1 MALNSSCVI
10 VHHCHHTVLHACDHR
25 PQHCHRHH
33 HCQHCHYDYTIIS
46 IIVIII
52 SRVVVF
58 VVIIVVIVINIISG
72 SSAVL
77 SGPRL
82 DKGWQGLQGSCCA
95 LLAWRAFTTCVH
107 WD

>member
-1 MALNSSCVI
+1 MRVTIVPSIAIAIIIVSIVI
-10 VHHCHHTVLHACDHR
+10 TIT
-25 PQHCHRHH
+25 
-33 HCQHCHYDYTIIS
+33 TIIS